1 MFLPAYVSVPL
12 CFRPPASLSVCVYV
26 RLYPCLSASLPVCTP
41 SVCTLNTVAH
51 RALFH
56 RSLSTYSVLFVL
68 LACPVLSFF
77 LLIFSF
83 LFFLFFS
90 SFFSSFFSFTF
101 TFSFTFS
108 FSFSFSFS
116 SSLIFSLPI
125 LLTLLA
131 LPATHHFLSKNLY
144 REHTLRNC
152 DVPHA
157 ATHPFELKTLYRERG
172 ELRRP

>member
-1 MFLPAYVSVPL
+1 MFPSVCVSSSL
-12 CFRPPASLSVCVYV
+12 CFRPPV
-26 RLYPCLSASLPVCTP
+26 PLPVCTP

-56 RSLSTYSVLFVL
+56 RSLSTYPVLFVL

-77 LLIFSF
+77 PLSYLFIPLLPLF
-83 LFFLFFS
+83 LFLFLF
-90 SFFSSFFSFTF
+90 T
-101 TFSFTFS
+101 
-108 FSFSFSFS
+108 FS

-131 LPATHHFLSKNLY
+131 LPAIHPFELKTLYREQISGYWAAFPSATHLFLSKPLY

-152 DVPHA
+152 DVPLA

-172 ELRRP
+172 ERCCP